1 MKRRFDILCCYFGV
15 LILTPIG
22 VIVAILIKINSTG
35 PVFFN
40 KTRIGLDCKHFQMH
54 KFRTMDIDSDNKG
67 QLTVGTKDPR
77 ITTVGYWLRKF
88 KLDELPQLWNV
99 LVGEMS
105 LVGPRPEVRKF
116 VDLYSKEE
124 RRVLSVVPG
133 ITDWASVRFRNEN
146 ELIEKAENPEEFYK
160 KVIMPAKLQ
169 MNL

>member
-1 MKRRFDILCCYFGV
+1 
-15 LILTPIG
+15 
-22 VIVAILIKINSTG
+22 
-35 PVFFN
+35 
-40 KTRIGLDCKHFQMH
+40 MH

-169 MNL
+169 MNLEYLEKMNPWIDFKIILLTLFPFLTSRTISRLENEIKVNISPEGSDIT